1 MMIVELE
8 GGLVAVLFLKTF
20 YFLTVGQF
28 NAPHNI

>member
-20 YFLTVGQF
+20 YLLTVGQF
-28 NAPHNI
+28 NAPNNI